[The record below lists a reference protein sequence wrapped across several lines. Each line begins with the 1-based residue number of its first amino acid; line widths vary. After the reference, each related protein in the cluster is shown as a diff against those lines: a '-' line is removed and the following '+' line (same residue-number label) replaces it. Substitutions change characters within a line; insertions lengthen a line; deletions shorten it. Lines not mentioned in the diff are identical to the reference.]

1 MVGNPNQPRD
11 PQGRWTKGSFGLAIT
26 LTITVAVAGIGS
38 SGSTGSTG
46 SSARSA
52 SSNSVKARDRDFSKI
67 VARLKRQGRTVQR
80 LDQALDGDC
89 ERNSYGRVRTF
100 FAEQPC
106 SALVRAVFEVKDGG
120 RATAVVAVA
129 VVDMPDNSQ
138 AGQFKRLVDSP
149 GTGNITELR
158 GTRRVTYTGEHY
170 ASIQEGA
177 TVVNAQA
184 EPVGRTA
191 AALRLAELV
200 ANSAASP

>member
-1 MVGNPNQPRD
+1 MSEALWRSRL
-11 PQGRWTKGSFGLAIT
+11 RWRIRGAMLWPAF
-26 LTITVAVAGIGS
+26 
-38 SGSTGSTG
+38 
-46 SSARSA
+46 
-52 SSNSVKARDRDFSKI
+52 
-67 VARLKRQGRTVQR
+67 
-80 LDQALDGDC
+80 
-89 ERNSYGRVRTF
+89 
-100 FAEQPC
+100 
-106 SALVRAVFEVKDGG
+106 
-120 RATAVVAVA
+120 VVAVA

-200 ANSAASP
+200 ANQRVTTETSDRTRSYCSIRSA